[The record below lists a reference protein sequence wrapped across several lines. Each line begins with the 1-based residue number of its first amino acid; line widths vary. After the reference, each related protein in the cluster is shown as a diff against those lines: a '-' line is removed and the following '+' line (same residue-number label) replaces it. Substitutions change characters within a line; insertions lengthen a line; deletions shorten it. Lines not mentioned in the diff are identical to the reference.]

1 MKRNVLNSVRVATP
15 IVLAVLALS
24 TAAVAGPYPGSLS
37 TLTNDAGNTRDL
49 FTVSGNGITV
59 TGDTLLN
66 GNKYYIGGKQLVGF
80 RSIYLVKTDGSA
92 TSIIST
98 VANGGFSVE
107 SGTLTK
113 TYYKGNTDLGGCTGY
128 DDGASGKGYPEDSKW
143 VVVADPTLASKAS
156 SNKNTYGSFTFSAPI
171 GTYDI
176 GLDYILKDEV
186 GSAGVSTGRAYF
198 ALPATRVPATRVPA
212 AVPEPGSLASL
223 ALGSLGLGVLVLR
236 ARKRS
241 VKAA

>member
-1 MKRNVLNSVRVATP
+1 MKRNVLNSVRVATS
-15 IVLAVLALS
+15 IVLAVLALG
-24 TAAVAGPYPGSLS
+24 TAAVAAPYPGSKM
-37 TLTNDAGNTRDL
+37 TLTNELENTRDL
-49 FTVSGNGITV
+49 FTVSDNGITV
-59 TGDTLLN
+59 TGDISGVNKYLLN
-66 GNKYYIGGKQLVGF
+66 GKQLVGF

-98 VANGGFSVE
+98 KANGGFSQDSSSLV
-107 SGTLTK
+107 K
-113 TYYKGNTDLGGCTGY
+113 TYWDGAPPLGGCTGY
-128 DDGASGKGYPEDSKW
+128 DDDDSGKGFSDGSKW
-143 VVVADPTLASKAS
+143 VVIANPALAGKMA
-156 SNKNTYGSFTFSAPI
+156 SNKNTYGSFTFSLPI

-176 GLDYILKDEV
+176 GLDYILKNE
-186 GSAGVSTGRAYF
+186 GGAAGASTGRAYF
-198 ALPATRVPATRVPA
+198 ALPIRTVS

>member
-1 MKRNVLNSVRVATP
+1 MKRNILNSVRVAAP
-15 IVLAVLALS
+15 ITLAALAFS

-37 TLTNDAGNTRDL
+37 TLTNGDGYTRSL
-49 FTVSGNGITV
+49 FTVSDNGITV
-59 TGDTLLN
+59 TGDISGVNKYLLN
-66 GNKYYIGGKQLVGF
+66 GKQLVGF

-98 VANGGFSVE
+98 VANGGFSQDSSSLV
-107 SGTLTK
+107 K
-113 TYYKGNTDLGGCTGY
+113 TYWGGAPSLGGCTGY
-128 DDGASGKGYPEDSKW
+128 DDGDSGKGFRDDSKW
-143 VVVADPTLASKAS
+143 VVIANPTLAGKAA

-171 GTYDI
+171 GAYDI
-176 GLDYILKDEV
+176 GLDYILKDE
-186 GSAGVSTGRAYF
+186 GGAAGASTGRAYF
-198 ALPATRVPATRVPA
+198 ALPTRTVS